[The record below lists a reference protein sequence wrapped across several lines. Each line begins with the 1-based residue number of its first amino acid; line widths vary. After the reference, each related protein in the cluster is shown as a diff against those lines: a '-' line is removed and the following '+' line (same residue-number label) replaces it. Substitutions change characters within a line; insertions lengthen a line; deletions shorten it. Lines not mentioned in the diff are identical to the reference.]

1 MDHTRGPWV
10 WGEEA
15 LWSAKEDG
23 TPDKT
28 KKPVLVARGYYYH
41 RALIDAYDADARLV
55 AAAPDLLAA
64 LKRLKDAAEAVGR
77 TLEARR
83 AHSRKDAELAMAYL
97 DARDAIA
104 KATRAPQ

>member
-1 MDHTRGPWV
+1 MGTFTPGPWV
-10 WGEEA
+10 WDGQA
-15 LWSAKEDG
+15 LWRAKEDG
-23 TPDKT
+23 TPDKAAE
-28 KKPVLVARGYYYH
+28 PVLEANGYYE
-41 RALIDAYDADARLV
+41 RAQIDAYDADARLV